1 MLEYRNVKMFLQKVT
16 FQTGL
21 KKFFWLKILKIVSRG
36 HISLKILTMN
46 KLLQRF
52 MKNNW
57 KKKANQKVFRAEKV
71 MKRKDDKLFN
81 KWNSYDNSFNS
92 WIDKNDIIQMS

>member
-1 MLEYRNVKMFLQKVT
+1 
-16 FQTGL
+16 
-21 KKFFWLKILKIVSRG
+21 
-36 HISLKILTMN
+36 
-46 KLLQRF
+46 

-92 WIDKNDIIQMS
+92 WIDKKGITQMS